1 MIIFSRP
8 GHCMCV
14 CRWGRRFRL
23 PTPYVHTQTASA
35 LASGYFGGDLSVCY
49 LAIGWVYAEGSVYA
63 GVGRRKRLPHFHF
76 HTYTHGWA
84 IVCCGRSRNGQGCL
98 WACLAERCPSG
109 PRGGRCTFIWREREV
124 FLSASGL
131 GDHAQ
136 SCACAVASKNIAFRD
151 YALGEGIYGAGGES
165 HSRKNRRSLL
175 AG

>member
-1 MIIFSRP
+1 MIIFSRS

-23 PTPYVHTQTASA
+23 PTSYVHAQTASA
-35 LASGYFGGDLSVCY
+35 LASGYFGGDLSICH

-76 HTYTHGWA
+76 HTYTHGWEG
-84 IVCCGRSRNGQGCL
+84 VCGGGSRDGQGCV
-98 WACLAERCPSG
+98 WAGLVEGRADRTC
-109 PRGGRCTFIWREREV
+109 GGRCTSVRRERDAV
-124 FLSASGL
+124 LSASGL

-136 SCACAVASKNIAFRD
+136 SCARAVASKNFAFRN
-151 YALGEGIYGAGGES
+151 YALGERFYRATGQS
-165 HSRKNRRSLL
+165 HSRKNRSGLL